1 MDNFDAE
8 KNLIQGNNVIEAS
21 AGTGKTFNIQKIF
34 LRLIVE
40 KKRSIDSILVVT
52 FTEAATAELREK
64 IRAELVAALDYLTDP
79 ANEPDGVAKAILDNF
94 IVDGDKKTDACRRLL
109 LAVLDFDLAAI
120 YTIHGFCK
128 RMLSDNSFESGFLF
142 DTELLTDP
150 SELITG
156 IINDYWRKHF
166 YHQPHLIAAAAAH
179 LKINMKK
186 LQELAKELMKPGI
199 VPDTGID
206 TESATETD
214 TGTENG
220 SVKNLQEQMEKVKTI
235 WAANKDGIIEII
247 QQNVA
252 AGILSG
258 AKDKFGPEPLKEHIL
273 ALDRIATGKDRNIS
287 RADFET
293 LIVFSNTKIKDAL
306 LKKGKEQKKKIIH
319 EFFDAC
325 EELSEPLDMIALEI
339 KSSFYRYLK
348 DELTKRKDT
357 DNIQTF
363 DDLLVKLRDA
373 LNANPAL
380 QQAIREKY
388 RAVLIDEF
396 QDTDNVQFEI
406 FNTVF
411 MDNNSSNDDRVLF
424 FIGDPKQA
432 IYSFRSADVFTYF
445 KATEAITNQNMLGVN
460 FRTQEQ
466 LVADV
471 NKLFNTED
479 KTIFNP
485 FILDEMEYKKVESA
499 ERSKGNLRK
508 LMIDGKDAGALK
520 LCWTREASDI
530 GIGESRKTICASVAG
545 EITRLMNLSKDG
557 KACFQS
563 GEKIEEIK
571 PSDFAILTRTNKE
584 AASIKVALEK
594 CNIPAVLQ
602 HSCKVFDTDEALQ
615 MEIFMRAVATPG
627 NSKLVAAALGSRIIS
642 TDATWLANTG
652 KGDEAGKR
660 IEEWSNRFQE
670 YHYLWAAKSFMRMF
684 RAFLNEKSLFTD
696 GDNIYV
702 RLLKYN
708 DGERAL
714 TNLLHLAEVLHEAET
729 TEKLGI
735 NGLLNWFIEKR
746 TNTEGLPDDSFQ
758 VRLERDDEAVK
769 IMTIHKSKGLEFP
782 IVFCPFVSHIRS
794 SVNEED
800 FVYHDDDFKRV
811 IHFNGV
817 KEDEREKLYKTWN
830 EELAERMRLLYV
842 AVTRAKNLTYIYGGN
857 IRNSDYSA
865 LGYLLYAPAAELEFD
880 NYIEGMKSISKRRN
894 MQEDT
899 VTRMENRINTHLPAL
914 KVDYPAVTTEK
925 YSYVPENIEI
935 DARSRTFEGKID
947 TRWRMSSFSGLTRYN
962 NNLQFSGNDK
972 DDEEGNNL
980 YAPTVQPT
988 QSVNTFWTQIPEN
1001 TLAAELGTIV
1011 HEMFELIDFAADDND
1026 IREKVQPVLNKNN
1039 AMSSA
1044 RLLDS
1049 AVAMMRG
1056 ILEQTL
1062 TFSDVNF
1069 KLKDVVLA
1077 DRVSE
1082 MEFYYPLHEFSHR
1095 KVAEAFKDFATN
1107 KLIKQQFPALLE
1119 NNSFSINGFMTGKL
1133 DLVFIYKGK
1142 YYILDWKS
1150 NKLGD
1155 ELQDYSQENLTREMI
1170 KNRYVLQYSIYVKAL
1185 DKLLNKELKD
1195 YNYDEH
1201 FGGVIYLFLRGLGGN
1216 VDGEPTGMFFDKP
1229 DRRILAAFE

>member
-1 MDNFDAE
+1 MDNFDAV

-40 KKRSIDSILVVT
+40 KKLSIDRILVVT

-64 IRAELVAALDYLTDP
+64 IRAELVAALAYLTYP
-79 ANEPDGVAKAILDNF
+79 ENKPDGVAKAIPDNF
-94 IVDGDKKTDACRRLL
+94 IVDGDKETDAYRRLL

-128 RMLSDNSFESGFLF
+128 RMLSDNSFESGLLF
-142 DTELLTDP
+142 DTELVTDP

-156 IINDYWRKHF
+156 IVNDFWRKHF
-166 YHQPHLIAAAAAH
+166 YNQPPLAIAVADY
-179 LKINMKK
+179 KIDRKK
-186 LQELAKELMKPGI
+186 LKKLADELIKPGI
-199 VPDTGID
+199 TPDNK
-206 TESATETD
+206 
-214 TGTENG
+214 TENG
-220 SVKNLQEQMEKVKTI
+220 PVEKLKELEQLLKEQLEKVKTI
-235 WAANKDGIIEII
+235 WTANKDGISAII
-247 QQNVA
+247 QQNVTRE
-252 AGILSG
+252 ILNYYN
-258 AKDKFGPEPLKEHIL
+258 FGNPTLNEHKL
-273 ALDRIATGKDRNIS
+273 VLDRLATRNDGNVFN
-287 RADFET
+287 ADIKT
-293 LIVFSNTKIKDAL
+293 LIAFSKTGLADARTNNNIPV
-306 LKKGKEQKKKIIH
+306 QYSDSNSVNS
-319 EFFDAC
+319 FFDAC
-325 EELSEPLDMIALEI
+325 EEFRETLDTIVLDI
-339 KSSFYRYLK
+339 KSSFYRYFK
-348 DELTKRKDT
+348 DELTKRKDAG
-357 DNIQTF
+357 NIQTF

-396 QDTDNVQFEI
+396 QDTDDVQFEI
-406 FNTVF
+406 FKTVF

-445 KATEAITNQNMLGVN
+445 KATKAVTNQNMLGVN

-485 FILDEMEYKKVESA
+485 FILDEMEYKEVKSA

-520 LCWTREASDI
+520 LCWTREEKVI
-530 GIGESRKTICASVAG
+530 GIGESIKTICASVAG
-545 EITRLMNLSKDG
+545 EITRLMKLSKEG
-557 KACFQS
+557 KACFKS
-563 GEKIEEIK
+563 GEKEEKIK

-584 AASIKVALEK
+584 AAKIKVALEK

-602 HSCKVFDTDEALQ
+602 YSCKVFDTDEALQ

-642 TDATWLANTG
+642 IDATWLANTG

-670 YHYLWAAKSFMRMF
+670 YHHLWAAKSFMRMF

-729 TEKLGI
+729 TEKLGV
-735 NGLLNWFIEKR
+735 NGLLNWLIEKR
-746 TNTEGLPDDSFQ
+746 ANTEGLPDDSFR

-782 IVFCPFVSHIRS
+782 IVFCPFVSHIRCDI
-794 SVNEED
+794 NEED
-800 FVYHDDDFKRV
+800 FVYHDNDFKRF

-817 KEDEREKLYKTWN
+817 KEDERENLHKTWK

-865 LGYLLYAPAAELEFD
+865 LGYLLYAPADELESK
-880 NYIEGMKSISKRRN
+880 NYIEGMKSISNSRK

-899 VTRMENRINTHLPAL
+899 VKRMENRINTHLPAL

-925 YSYVPENIEI
+925 YSYEPEGIKI
-935 DARSRTFEGKID
+935 DARTFEGKID
-947 TRWRMSSFSGLTRYN
+947 TSWRMSSFSGLTRYN

-972 DDEEGNNL
+972 DDEDGNSL

-988 QSVNTFWTQIPEN
+988 QSVNTFWTQIPKK

-1026 IREKVQPVLNKNN
+1026 IRGKIQPVLNKNN
-1039 AMSSA
+1039 TLSNAK
-1044 RLLDS
+1044 LLDP
-1049 AVAMMRG
+1049 AVAMIRG
-1056 ILEQTL
+1056 VLEQTL
-1062 TFSDVNF
+1062 PFIDVSF

-1077 DRVSE
+1077 YRVSE
-1082 MEFYYPLHEFSHR
+1082 MEFYYPLKDFSHK
-1095 KVAEAFKDFATN
+1095 KVAKAFKDFATN
-1107 KLIKQQFPALLE
+1107 ELIKQQFPALLE
-1119 NNSFSINGFMTGKL
+1119 NNSFDIKGFMTGKL
-1133 DLVFIYKGK
+1133 DLVFFYDDK
-1142 YYILDWKS
+1142 YYILDWKT

-1185 DKLLNKELKD
+1185 DKLLRKELKD
-1195 YNYDEH
+1195 YNYNKQ

-1216 VDGEPTGMFFDKP
+1216 VDGKPTGMFFDKP
-1229 DRRILAAFE
+1229 DQRILDAF